1 MPKMRNTVTGD
12 VNWMPA
18 SYVGQFPFEVVEEA
32 AVVEPQITLS
42 EPVEP
47 APAKPKKKKAEYNA
61 AAPDADGDGKVQDGT
76 IFERD
81 AGTELSPEKVTELL
95 ASDSE

>member
-1 MPKMRNTVTGD
+1 MPLMRNTVTGKEQF
-12 VNWMPA
+12 MPA
-18 SYVGQFPFEVVEEA
+18 SYVGQFPFVIVEEPVA
-32 AVVEPQITLS
+32 AEPVVVEPA
-42 EPVEP
+42 E
-47 APAKPKKKKAEYNA
+47 PAKPKKKKAEYNA

-76 IFERD
+76 IFERP

>member
-1 MPKMRNTVTGD
+1 MPKMRNTITGD

-18 SYVGQFPFEVVEEA
+18 SYVGQFPFEVVTEESA
-32 AVVEPQITLS
+32 PIEPQVTLS
-42 EPVEP
+42 EP

-61 AAPDADGDGKVQDGT
+61 DAPDADGDGKVQDGT
-76 IFERD
+76 IFERE
-81 AGTELSPEKVTELL
+81 AGTELSPEQVTELE

>member
-1 MPKMRNTVTGD
+1 MPKMRNTITGD

-18 SYVGQFPFEVVEEA
+18 SYVGQFPFEVVTEES
-32 AVVEPQITLS
+32 AVVEPQVTLS
-42 EPVEP
+42 EPVE
-47 APAKPKKKKAEYNA
+47 PAKPKKKKAEYNA

-76 IFERD
+76 IFERE

>member
-1 MPKMRNTVTGD
+1 MPKMRNTITGD
-12 VNWMPA
+12 VNWMPP
-18 SYVGQFPFEVVEEA
+18 SYIGQYPFVAVEEP
-32 AVVEPQITLS
+32 AVVEPQVTLS
-42 EPVEP
+42 EPIEP
-47 APAKPKKKKAEYNA
+47 VKPKKKKAEYNA

-76 IFERD
+76 IFERE

>member
-1 MPKMRNTVTGD
+1 MPKMRNTITGD

-18 SYVGQFPFEVVEEA
+18 SYVGQFPFVVVEEP
-32 AVVEPQITLS
+32 AVVEPQVTLS
-42 EPVEP
+42 EPAE
-47 APAKPKKKKAEYNA
+47 PAKPKKKKAEYNA

-76 IFERD
+76 IFERE

>member
-1 MPKMRNTVTGD
+1 MRNTITGD

-18 SYVGQFPFEVVEEA
+18 SYVGQFPFVVVEEP
-32 AVVEPQITLS
+32 AVVEPQVTLS
-42 EPVEP
+42 EPV
-47 APAKPKKKKAEYNA
+47 PAKPKKKKAEYIPA
-61 AAPDADGDGKVQDGT
+61 AIDADGDGKVQDGT
-76 IFERD
+76 IFERE